1 MGINKKIKI
10 ILCGG
15 GTGGHIFPMLSI
27 ADEIKKQNNKSEI
40 LFVGSKDRMEMK
52 IVPKYNYPI
61 KGLWISGIKRSSF
74 LLNVIFIGVPFILK
88 NYIIINI
95 YSIIYNL
102 NEKLFHFNKLIKR
115 INKWT
120 KETLKF

>member
-1 MGINKKIKI
+1 MGINKKIKV

-61 KGLWISGIKRSSF
+61 KGLWISGINRSSF
-74 LLNVIFIGVPFILK
+74 LLNVMFIGIPFILK
-88 NYIIINI
+88 
-95 YSIIYNL
+95 
-102 NEKLFHFNKLIKR
+102 KLIVS
-115 INKWT
+115 
-120 KETLKF
+120 

>member
-1 MGINKKIKI
+1 MGINKKIKV

-74 LLNVIFIGVPFILK
+74 LLNVIFIGIPFILK
-88 NYIIINI
+88 NISLPFKI
-95 YSIIYNL
+95 
-102 NEKLFHFNKLIKR
+102 FHSLIKSLF
-115 INKWT
+115 I
-120 KETLKF
+120 LIQ